1 MHARVAAVEAPD
13 PQRVR
18 FRLKQPW
25 SDFLTFY
32 GSATGAGWIVPKRYI
47 ETVGDDGFKKAP
59 IGAGPYRFVSFK
71 PGIELV
77 LEAVGSYWRKT
88 PTVRRIVLRAI
99 PEGAT
104 RLAALTRG
112 EVDIAYHLTGELAEG
127 VERTRGLTL
136 EATVVQ
142 TPFWL
147 YFPEQWDAKSP
158 WHDRRVRLAAGLAIN
173 RAAINQAVTG
183 WPFADHRQHRPR
195 QLRALLATTCAPIR
209 SGQGQTITGR
219 GGLPKRFRGR

>member
-1 MHARVAAVEAPD
+1 
-13 PQRVR
+13 
-18 FRLKQPW
+18 
-25 SDFLTFY
+25 
-32 GSATGAGWIVPKRYI
+32 VPKRYI
-47 ETVGDDGFKKAP
+47 EKVGDDGFKKAP
-59 IGAGPYRFVSFK
+59 IGAGPYRFISFR

-77 LEAVGSYWRKT
+77 LEAVESYWRKP
-88 PTVRRIVLRAI
+88 PTIKRLVLRAI

-112 EVDIAYHLTGELAEG
+112 EVDVAYHLTGELAEA

-136 EATVVQ
+136 KATVVQ

-158 WHDRRVRLAAGLAIN
+158 WHDQRVRLAAGLAIN

-183 WPFADHRQHRPR
+183 GHSLVTGSIIPDSFEYFWQPPAPMFDPTKAKH
-195 QLRALLATTCAPIR
+195 LLAEAGFPNEFQPAFCR
-209 SGQGQTITGR
+209 
-219 GGLPKRFRGR
+219 